1 MIKSQPTKRQE
12 AIYEFILR
20 QVSRTQTAP
29 SVREICKR
37 LRVKNPNG
45 VMYSIRALV
54 KKGLLKHLGRGLSR
68 GYVPAKRPHCPHCG
82 KEL

>member
-1 MIKSQPTKRQE
+1 MHEAPTKRQL

-20 QVSRTQTAP
+20 RVSATQTAP
-29 SVREICKR
+29 SVREICR
-37 LRVKNPNG
+37 HFGIGSPNG
-45 VMYSIRALV
+45 INYSIKALV